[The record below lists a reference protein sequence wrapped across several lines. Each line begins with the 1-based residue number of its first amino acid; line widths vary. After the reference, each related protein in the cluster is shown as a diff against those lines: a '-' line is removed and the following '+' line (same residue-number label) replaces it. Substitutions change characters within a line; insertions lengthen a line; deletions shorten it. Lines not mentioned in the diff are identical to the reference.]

1 MRVLSSMVGSGWVF
15 VVSPWTATTGT
26 TNKGIRMIFL
36 RTKEFIKYH
45 LIHNIVNNLLL
56 IIHIV
61 GILSISILLYSEI
74 LKADGITN
82 DAKFI
87 KHGLVKQND

>member
-1 MRVLSSMVGSGWVF
+1 MVGSGWVF

-26 TNKGIRMIFL
+26 TNKGNHMIFL

-45 LIHNIVNNLLL
+45 FIHNIVTNLLL

-61 GILSISILLYSEI
+61 AILGISIFLYSKSVKEGGVSY
-74 LKADGITN
+74 DE
-82 DAKFI
+82 KFI
-87 KHGLVKQND
+87 KHDLVKLND

>member
-1 MRVLSSMVGSGWVF
+1 
-15 VVSPWTATTGT
+15 
-26 TNKGIRMIFL
+26 MIFL

-61 GILSISILLYSEI
+61 AILSISILLYSKG
-74 LKADGITN
+74 LKADGITY

-87 KHGLVKQND
+87 KYGLVKLND

>member
-1 MRVLSSMVGSGWVF
+1 MVGSGRVF

-26 TNKGIRMIFL
+26 TNKGNHMIFL

-61 GILSISILLYSEI
+61 AILSISVLLYSKS
-74 LKADGITN
+74 LKADGITY
-82 DAKFI
+82 DAKFV
-87 KHGLVKQND
+87 KNGLVKSND